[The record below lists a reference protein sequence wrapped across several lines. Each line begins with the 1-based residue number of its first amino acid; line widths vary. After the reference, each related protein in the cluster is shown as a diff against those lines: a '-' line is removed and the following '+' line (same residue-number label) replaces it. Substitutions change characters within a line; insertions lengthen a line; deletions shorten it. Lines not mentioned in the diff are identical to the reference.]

1 MDFLGVIEMRRAR
14 PGRQGEQVTA
24 QIPSSMHAKI
34 EEAAAW
40 RGVSVSKF
48 LVDAAAKEADQVIQ
62 RERLLELTREDAELV
77 LALLDSPPKPNAAM
91 VKAVKAHQRLLRD

>member
-1 MDFLGVIEMRRAR
+1 
-14 PGRQGEQVTA
+14 
-24 QIPSSMHAKI
+24 MHAKI

-62 RERLLELTREDAELV
+62 RERLFGAACETPAHCPRCGCCWSLVPSSTVELGGCERMRQQI
-77 LALLDSPPKPNAAM
+77 S
-91 VKAVKAHQRLLRD
+91 H